1 MFSSS
6 DEVHDVSIS
15 WNYILLSVTYNFG
28 PGEWAKIERNDSKP
42 LCPKT
47 LLVDWGVYVQW
58 AQRVSKTICQNRIGF
73 SYIFYW
79 SCQVWQLTP
88 PFFPNVSTF
97 EKRLHKDC
105 DDSVCWCF
113 LRRKASVDHIQTLLP
128 VASFI
133 PPPCRLNNEQQCYL
147 FYSVTWLKQTL
158 TIFSK
163 ISLKLSFI
171 LASLKLLHNP
181 LRNFAKNCIKCAK
194 KQEYFDSLNNILT
207 ITWLKNN

>member
-1 MFSSS
+1 MPES
-6 DEVHDVSIS
+6 
-15 WNYILLSVTYNFG
+15 YGLLLYLLLKL
-28 PGEWAKIERNDSKP
+28 PGITAYPTVFPQRFNLWKKVA
-42 LCPKT
+42 
-47 LLVDWGVYVQW
+47 DW
-58 AQRVSKTICQNRIGF
+58 
-73 SYIFYW
+73 
-79 SCQVWQLTP
+79 
-88 PFFPNVSTF
+88 
-97 EKRLHKDC
+97 LHKDC

-133 PPPCRLNNEQQCYL
+133 PPPCGLNNEQQCYL

-181 LRNFAKNCIKCAK
+181 LRNFAENCIKCAK